1 MATTTATMPTAD
13 SMLESA
19 LNFIR
24 AHLVR
29 NGISAASARAAVAK
43 GSDRWMT
50 ASMAV
55 QLATV
60 VLANN
65 RALEDAQMPD
75 TATGDDLDR
84 LCAIYGLA
92 RSSGAGAQGN
102 VVVTTSGSVTFP
114 AGQELTANSNGK
126 RYKVV
131 TTTTVGSGGSVPV
144 IGIDTGKSTN
154 LAEGAKLTWVSPPS
168 GCASGCVVGTG
179 GLTNGQDGETDGRL
193 RQRLL
198 RRLQQPQNGGS
209 WSHYQQ
215 WAEDAS
221 SAVSGVWVYPAFR
234 GPGTVGLAIAIEGTE
249 DNAYAREA
257 PEALRQLV
265 DAAVTG
271 EQPEFADV
279 TVKSVAEQDLSVCFK
294 LTLPE
299 PPSGGGKGGGW
310 VDPSAD
316 RWAIAKIGAGN
327 SNGIV
332 KVSTV
337 TSTTSLTL
345 NAYNEPVNGSTICV
359 FHQSTRTLSRAVV
372 LSHDGV
378 AGARTVVLDRAL
390 ADVSVNDYVFPACEN
405 AESYAT
411 TYAASV
417 SALSPGEWTAESD
430 VLPRAYR
437 HPTTEDGY
445 ASAVTTMQL
454 AAMQTAHPEMVNAS
468 YFAIDDGTEYV
479 SNYTLP
485 LEPTVAATVSADAPN
500 VFRIE
505 RLAFYPA

>member
-29 NGISAASARAAVAK
+29 NGIGAASARAAVAK

-50 ASMAV
+50 AQMAV
-55 QLATV
+55 QLTSV

-65 RALEDAQMPD
+65 RALEDATMPD

-102 VVVTTSGSVTFP
+102 VTVTTSGSVTFA
-114 AGQELTANSNGK
+114 AGQELTADSTGK

-131 TTTTVGSGGSVPV
+131 TTTTVGSGGSVPI

-154 LAEGAKLTWVSPPS
+154 LAESAKMTWVSPPA
-168 GCASGCVVGTG
+168 GCSSGCVVGTG

-221 SAVSGVWVYPAFR
+221 SAVQGVWVYPAFR
-234 GPGTVGLAIAIEGTE
+234 GPGTVGVAIAIEGTA
-249 DNAYAREA
+249 DNAYDREA

-279 TVKSVAEQDLSVCFK
+279 TVKSVVEQDLSVAFK

-316 RWAIAKIGAGN
+316 RWAKAKIGAGN
-327 SNGIV
+327 TNGIV
-332 KVSTV
+332 KVTTV
-337 TSTTSLTL
+337 TSTTALTV
-345 NAYNEPVNGSTICV
+345 NAYNEPVDGSTICV
-359 FHQSTRTLSRAVV
+359 YHQSSRTLSRAVV
-372 LSHDGV
+372 LSHSGSGS
-378 AGARTVVLDRAL
+378 AGAWPIVLDRAL
-390 ADVSVNDYVFPACEN
+390 SDVSVNDYVFPACEN
-405 AESYAT
+405 AESYAE
-411 TYAASV
+411 TYAASIA
-417 SALSPGEWTAESD
+417 ALSPGEWTDEAEA
-430 VLPRAYR
+430 LPRAYR
-437 HPTTEDGY
+437 HPATEDGY
-445 ASAVTTMQL
+445 PSAVTTMQL
-454 AAMQTAHPEMVNAS
+454 AAMQTAHPEVVNAS
-468 YFAIDDGTEYV
+468 YFAIDDVV
-479 SNYTLP
+479 SSFTLP
-485 LEPTVAATVSADAPN
+485 YEPDVATSVQTDAPN
-500 VFRIE
+500 IFRVDRI
-505 RLAFYPA
+505 AFYPES